1 MKDSPGTFR
10 HYPGLKLLSGKVV
23 GMFCCHNSQSKYERL
38 DRKLEKRMIEIKKRV
53 SGQNNFR
60 SINSIIMKFPQ
71 FKEGLKEIRDVFQ
84 QYDEDNNATID
95 REELKKC
102 SEELLLTIREE
113 EIDELFYS
121 CDINENEG
129 IQLKEFIVLLCLVYF
144 LTDSSIPSHT
154 ASNILSPQLQ
164 ATFNTIIDAFLFL
177 DKNGNGK
184 LNRKDVV
191 KALNEASPWERSPS
205 HVTHTRFKE
214 MDWNRKGKVGFRE
227 FLFAFINWVGLDSDD
242 EAIEIED

>member
-10 HYPGLKLLSGKVV
+10 HYADLKLLSGKVV
-23 GMFCCHNSQSKYERL
+23 GMFCCHKPQSKYERL
-38 DRKLEKRMIEIKKRV
+38 DRKLEKRMIEIKKSA
-53 SGQNNFR
+53 SGQSNFR

-71 FKEGLKEIRDVFQ
+71 FKEGLKEIRDIFR
-84 QYDEDNNATID
+84 QYDEDNNATIE

-102 SEELLLTIREE
+102 SQELQLTIREE
-113 EIDELFYS
+113 EIDDLFYY

-129 IQLKEFIVLLCLVYF
+129 IQLNEFIVLLCLIYF
-144 LTDSSIPSHT
+144 LTDYSIPSHT
-154 ASNILSPQLQ
+154 ASDILSPQLQ
-164 ATFNTIIDAFLFL
+164 ATFNIIIEAFLFL
-177 DKNGNGK
+177 DKKGKGK

-191 KALNEASPWERSPS
+191 QALNEASSLERSPS

-227 FLFAFINWVGLDSDD
+227 FLFAFIDWVGMDSDD
-242 EAIEIED
+242 EAIEIEN